1 MKFILIIISLTIL
14 TSSLNIGEVRIEY
27 KEAVASE
34 VKLNAF
40 SESLK
45 NVIKKDDKRLVA
57 YKGAAIAL
65 SARYLK
71 GAKQKSTVFKNG
83 VEWLEYA
90 IEKKPN
96 DLEVRFVRLSIQ
108 QNSPKFLGYHKEIEK
123 DKNYILTNFKT
134 IQSKELKNYLK
145 SYIMESDNFSEEE
158 KSKVE

>member
-14 TSSLNIGEVRIEY
+14 TSSLNIREVRIEY

-40 SESLK
+40 SASLK
-45 NVIKKDDKRLVA
+45 NVTKKDDKRLVA

-71 GAKQKSTVFKNG
+71 GVKQKSTAFKNG
-83 VEWLEYA
+83 VEWVEYA
-90 IEKKPN
+90 IEKKPQ
-96 DLEVRFVRLSIQ
+96 DIEVRYVRLSIQ

-123 DKNYILTNFKT
+123 DKNYILANYNS
-134 IQSKELKNYLK
+134 IQSKEFKKYLR
-145 SYIMESDNFSEEE
+145 SYIMDSDNFSEEE
-158 KSKVE
+158 KSMIE